1 MSKNYVNNADLL
13 KELELSRKQDKL
25 TNNIVNMFYMMI
37 DRIQRKLFY
46 KDECAKEDC
55 KAGAMLT
62 IVEKWRQFDSNEST
76 NAFAYFTSIIFN
88 ALAFSWN
95 RNEKRPIHISLN
107 QFINN
112 DSDD

>member
-13 KELELSRKQDKL
+13 RELELSRAQDKL
-25 TNNIVNMFYMMI
+25 TSKIIDMFYMMI

-46 KDECAKEDC
+46 KDDNAREDC
-55 KAGAMLT
+55 KAGAMLN
-62 IVEKWRQFDSNEST
+62 IVEKWKQFDINEGT
-76 NAFAYFTSIIFN
+76 NAFSYFTSIIFN
-88 ALAFSWN
+88 ALAASWN

-112 DSDD
+112 DNDD